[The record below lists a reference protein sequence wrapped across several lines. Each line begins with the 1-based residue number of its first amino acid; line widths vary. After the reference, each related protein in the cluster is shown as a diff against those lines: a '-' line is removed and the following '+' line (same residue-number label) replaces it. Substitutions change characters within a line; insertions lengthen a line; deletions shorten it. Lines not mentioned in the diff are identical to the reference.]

1 MLKIIIIFA
10 SISLSQS
17 LINGNTNVRKYR
29 ENLNPGKILS
39 EMTSKDV
46 HHFIDTFNKYF
57 SRLCKMELKDERV
70 KLIVKLKTIDEF
82 NYKIGADK

>member
-1 MLKIIIIFA
+1 MFEDKDKNIFPFMKMTKLLA
-10 SISLSQS
+10 KS
-17 LINGNTNVRKYR
+17 

-57 SRLCKMELKDERV
+57 SRLCKMELKDESEKFTQTVR
-70 KLIVKLKTIDEF
+70 INDHIFYRREME
-82 NYKIGADK
+82 

>member
-1 MLKIIIIFA
+1 MFEDKDKNIFPFMKMTKLLA
-10 SISLSQS
+10 KS
-17 LINGNTNVRKYR
+17 

-57 SRLCKMELKDERV
+57 RRLCKMELKDERV